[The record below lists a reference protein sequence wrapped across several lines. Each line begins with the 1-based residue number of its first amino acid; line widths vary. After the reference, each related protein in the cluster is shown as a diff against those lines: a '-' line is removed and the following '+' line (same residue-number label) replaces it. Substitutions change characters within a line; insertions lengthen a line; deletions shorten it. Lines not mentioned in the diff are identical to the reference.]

1 MPSKK
6 KKGTNWFALSNEI
19 VVHQL
24 RTVKGLN
31 PGVISK
37 VG

>member
-1 MPSKK
+1 MC
-6 KKGTNWFALSNEI
+6 TNNKENGDINKNIF
-19 VVHQL
+19 V
-24 RTVKGLN
+24 RGLN